1 MIAKYKVVDMTN
13 VDMFQEHLRKILDY
27 HKKENNLN
35 YAEVLGVLEII
46 KHELL
51 FEFDKES

>member
-1 MIAKYKVVDMTN
+1 MKN
-13 VDMFQEHLRKILDY
+13 VDMLQEHLRKVLDY
-27 HKKENNLN
+27 HKKKNNLN

-51 FEFDKES
+51 FEFDGDCNE